1 MSKPYCECAVMSCSN
16 NSTCKDVGITFY
28 RFPPPP
34 ARAEWIRL
42 IRDGRKERYW
52 FPLAQHAICSLHF
65 DESDFLVN
73 EEGAPHIKKYAIPS
87 KIITP
92 GITVVKA
99 ATNQTEEDSSPT
111 KEARDKVTSL
121 NKKATDELM
130 MEYDEMKETVSKIK
144 SQMRSMRKK
153 YKNLQET
160 NRRLK
165 IVTDNPREYIHKL
178 TNCKLAAE
186 LFWALRNTEN
196 DSFKTNPAIQE
207 FSMKLFKIS
216 PEGYKY
222 VRRAFNNSLPSSNT
236 VTEWTKTDERFE
248 TTSNSSSSSSKNLS
262 DSDNNS
268 NGTED
273 KNSINLDSSSEDDG
287 TNDEGC
293 DSDEVMNLIS
303 SDDDVVELPKRSKR
317 D

>member
-1 MSKPYCECAVMSCSN
+1 M
-16 NSTCKDVGITFY
+16 
-28 RFPPPP
+28 R
-34 ARAEWIRL
+34 
-42 IRDGRKERYW
+42 
-52 FPLAQHAICSLHF
+52 
-65 DESDFLVN
+65 
-73 EEGAPHIKKYAIPS
+73 
-87 KIITP
+87 
-92 GITVVKA
+92 
-99 ATNQTEEDSSPT
+99 
-111 KEARDKVTSL
+111 
-121 NKKATDELM
+121 
-130 MEYDEMKETVSKIK
+130 ETVSKIK

-236 VTEWTKTDERFE
+236 VTEWTKTDGRFE
-248 TTSNSSSSSSKNLS
+248 TTSNSSSSSSSKNLS

-303 SDDDVVELPKRSKR
+303 SDDDVEELPKRSKR